1 MTMRSFSYHAGD
13 GAAMPDLAN
22 RRKAALDEL
31 TREEI
36 REAANR
42 VIAAHSISGLTMSL
56 VAEEAGLAKGTLYN
70 YFEDKNDLVFYVLVK
85 AFEPLIEKLEEVA
98 DADMPPVEHLTS
110 AAHAFM
116 SGFAGRQPLI
126 AMAMQAR
133 TVIDPARVMPVMKR
147 MRERTER
154 SCTRIIKRGM
164 DQGAFRAGDP
174 TSVARLFLAAINGLL
189 HPRVFAPS
197 QRSLDDE
204 VDELMDVFLH
214 GIAVR

>member
-1 MTMRSFSYHAGD
+1 
-13 GAAMPDLAN
+13 MPDLAD

-42 VIAAHSISGLTMSL
+42 VIASHGISGLTMSM

-116 SGFAGRQPLI
+116 SGFVGRQSLI
-126 AMAMQAR
+126 AMAMQGR

-164 DQGAFRAGDP
+164 DQGVFRPGDP

-204 VDELMDVFLH
+204 VDELMDVFLN
-214 GIAVR
+214 GIAARK